1 MRRFVTMTTAAAGF
15 ALMLGL
21 HAAAQQLPASTTRPA
36 STAPGDQ
43 MKIKAEHAQTTT
55 FTGCLQTGT
64 EAKTYILDK
73 VVPTKTTEIVGTS
86 GEAMIVTRFDLVPT
100 EQVELQPHVGHK
112 VEVTGVTIP
121 AGKGEAKIKTES
133 KAPGQEEKSETKIE
147 KGATPQFR
155 VISIKHLADTC
166 SN

>member
-1 MRRFVTMTTAAAGF
+1 MKRFLSMSATAAGM
-15 ALMLGL
+15 ALMLSL
-21 HAAAQQLPASTTRPA
+21 HAGAQQQPPASTSA
-36 STAPGDQ
+36 ADQ

-86 GEAMIVTRFDLVPT
+86 GETATVTKYELIPS
-100 EQVELQPHVGHK
+100 EQVELQEHVGHK
-112 VEVTGVTIP
+112 VEVTGVLVP
-121 AGKGEAKIKTES
+121 AGKGDAKIKTES
-133 KAPGQEEKSETKIE
+133 KLPGQEEKTEAKIE
-147 KGATPQFR
+147 KGPAPQFR
-155 VISIKHLADTC
+155 VISIKQLAESC

>member
-1 MRRFVTMTTAAAGF
+1 MRRFLGMSATAAGF

-21 HAAAQQLPASTTRPA
+21 HAAAQQQPPAST
-36 STAPGDQ
+36 STADQ
-43 MKIKAEHAQTTT
+43 TKIKAEHAQTTT

-73 VVPTKTTEIVGTS
+73 VVPTRTTEIVGTS
-86 GEAMIVTRFDLVPT
+86 GEVARVTRYELVPS
-100 EQVELQPHVGHK
+100 EEVQLQEHVGHK
-112 VEVTGVTIP
+112 VEVTGVMVP
-121 AGKGEAKIKTES
+121 AGKGDAKIKTET
-133 KAPGQEEKSETKIE
+133 KLPGQEEKTEAKVE

-155 VISIKHLADTC
+155 VISIKQLADSC

>member
-1 MRRFVTMTTAAAGF
+1 MKRFLSTSATAAGL
-15 ALMLGL
+15 ALLLAL
-21 HAAAQQLPASTTRPA
+21 HASAQQQPPMSGT
-36 STAPGDQ
+36 PGDQ
-43 MKIKAEHAQTTT
+43 TKIKAEHAQTTT

-86 GEAMIVTRFDLVPT
+86 GETATVTKYELIPS
-100 EQVELQPHVGHK
+100 EQVEMQEHVGHK
-112 VEVTGVTIP
+112 VEVTGVLVP

-133 KAPGQEEKSETKIE
+133 KLPGQEEKTEAKIE

-155 VISIKHLADTC
+155 VISIKPLGDSC